1 MFISKRFII
10 LLCIACGLI
19 AMGLLWPFFYTIG
32 GIALGA
38 LILGWAY
45 DLLSIYPNV
54 AGIECERVLSERFS
68 NGDANVVKLHLTNLY
83 DRDVNV
89 SIIDEIPVEYQN
101 RNFLISDSLKRNE
114 SKIVHYFLYPKERGS
129 YLFQKIHVY
138 VHSKMHLS
146 ERRFSFDTPTS
157 VKVYP
162 SFSYIRNMQLLSIEN
177 KNRECGIKLVRKL
190 GSSMEFDQI
199 KEYVPGDDYRKIN
212 WKASARR
219 NQLMSNLYQEE
230 QSQHIYN
237 VIDKGRGMQH
247 TFNGMSLL
255 DYSINATLALSYMAI
270 QHRDNAG
277 LITVEKSIDT
287 FIPAG
292 KNVHQM
298 EHIMETLYKEK
309 TSFIQSDYGALYEL
323 IRKKVN
329 KRSLIVIY
337 TTFDTNVSMER
348 ELPYLRK
355 LASSHVVL
363 VVFFKDKELRQMAE
377 KDPIQK
383 EDYFNQAIMQS
394 FEFEKKMIVRNL
406 QRYGIQSI
414 LTEPE
419 NLTVNVINKYID
431 LKARNVI

>member
-1 MFISKRFII
+1 
-10 LLCIACGLI
+10 
-19 AMGLLWPFFYTIG
+19 
-32 GIALGA
+32 
-38 LILGWAY
+38 
-45 DLLSIYPNV
+45 
-54 AGIECERVLSERFS
+54 
-68 NGDANVVKLHLTNLY
+68 
-83 DRDVNV
+83 
-89 SIIDEIPVEYQN
+89 
-101 RNFLISDSLKRNE
+101 
-114 SKIVHYFLYPKERGS
+114 
-129 YLFQKIHVY
+129 
-138 VHSKMHLS
+138 
-146 ERRFSFDTPTS
+146 
-157 VKVYP
+157 
-162 SFSYIRNMQLLSIEN
+162 
-177 KNRECGIKLVRKL
+177 
-190 GSSMEFDQI
+190 
-199 KEYVPGDDYRKIN
+199 
-212 WKASARR
+212 
-219 NQLMSNLYQEE
+219 MSNLYQEE

-348 ELPYLRK
+348 ELPYL
-355 LASSHVVL
+355 ASSHVVL